1 MTFIWM
7 RFLEGKMSV
16 WKVVIIAHL
25 IFSNICSSA
34 KGEEM
39 TMETGKEGKEKKT
52 KEKRMTWN
60 PGGYS
65 FKKEHVLSNANVLR
79 VRVL

>member
-7 RFLEGKMSV
+7 KFLEGKMSV

-39 TMETGKEGKEKKT
+39 TMETGKEGKLKKQ
-52 KEKRMTWN
+52 RRR
-60 PGGYS
+60 G
-65 FKKEHVLSNANVLR
+65 
-79 VRVL
+79 